1 MKRNPFSL
9 FIGLLILV
17 VFAFLL
23 FSFQVRQSEV
33 AVVTTFGNPTRPIT
47 EPGLHFKWP
56 RPIQRVYK
64 FDQRTQNFEDR
75 VTEGQTKE
83 RFNVLTSVY
92 VGWRITNAAT
102 FLPKFAGS
110 ANPIGEAERKLDER
124 LGNVKMAIVGNH
136 SLSDFISVSDN
147 GTNLAGIE
155 GEILRAIQSEV
166 SSNNWGLE
174 VTFLGLKK
182 LQLPE
187 SVSKAVLE
195 RMQAERKVLADKSQ
209 YDGEKEA
216 QIIRSDAER
225 RAADM
230 ISQAESEAIEIRAKG
245 EAQAAESLSAF
256 KKNPELAN
264 FIFSLNALENSLK
277 DRSILIFDQHTPP
290 FDILRGVSTNLLA
303 PSR

>member
-9 FIGLLILV
+9 FIGVLILV
-17 VFAFLL
+17 IFGFLL
-23 FSFQVRQSEV
+23 FTFQVRQSEV
-33 AVVTTFGNPTRPIT
+33 AVVTTFGNPVRLIT
-47 EPGLHFKWP
+47 EPGINAKWP

-75 VTEGQTKE
+75 VTEGQTRE
-83 RFNVLTSVY
+83 GFNVLTSVY
-92 VGWRITNAAT
+92 VGWRITNATA

-124 LGNVKMAIVGNH
+124 LGNIKSAIVGKH
-136 SLSDFISVSDN
+136 SLSDFISVNDH
-147 GTNLAGIE
+147 GTNLAHIE
-155 GEILRAIQSEV
+155 EEILRAIQSEV

-174 VTFLGLKK
+174 VRFLGLKR

-195 RMQAERKVLADKSQ
+195 RMQAERKVLAGKSEN
-209 YDGEKEA
+209 DGEKEA

-230 ISQAESEAIEIRAKG
+230 LSQAESEAIEIRAKG
-245 EAQAAESLSAF
+245 EAQAAESLASF

-264 FIFSLNALENSLK
+264 FIFTLNALENSLK
-277 DRSILIFDQHTPP
+277 DHSILIFDQHTPP
-290 FDILRGVSTNLLA
+290 FDILRGVSTNLLN

>member
-33 AVVTTFGNPTRPIT
+33 AVVTTFGKPTRPIT
-47 EPGLHFKWP
+47 EPGLHAKWP

-64 FDQRTQNFEDR
+64 FDQRMQNFEDR
-75 VTEGQTKE
+75 TTEGQTRE
-83 RFNVLTSVY
+83 HFNVITSVY
-92 VGWRITNAAT
+92 VGWRITDPAA

-110 ANPIGEAERKLDER
+110 VNPISEAERKLDER
-124 LGNVKMAIVGNH
+124 LGNIKMAVVSKH

-147 GTNLAGIE
+147 GTNLAAIE
-155 GEILRAIQSEV
+155 AEILHAIQSEV

-174 VTFLGLKK
+174 VSFLGLKR

-195 RMQAERKVLADKSQ
+195 RMQAERRVLADKSQ
-209 YDGEKEA
+209 YEGEKEA
-216 QIIRSDAER
+216 SIIHSDADR

-230 ISQAESEAIEIRAKG
+230 VSQAESEAIEIRAKG
-245 EAQAAESLSAF
+245 EAQAAESLAAF

-290 FDILRGVSTNLLA
+290 FDILRGVSTNLLN

>member
-9 FIGLLILV
+9 FIGVLILI
-17 VFAFLL
+17 VFGFLL

-33 AVVTTFGNPTRPIT
+33 AVVTTFGKPTRPIT
-47 EPGLHFKWP
+47 EPGINFKWP

-75 VTEGQTKE
+75 VTEGQTRE

-92 VGWRITNAAT
+92 VGWRITNAT
-102 FLPKFAGS
+102 EFLPKFAGS

-124 LGNVKMAIVGNH
+124 LGNIKMAVVGNH
-136 SLSDFISVSDN
+136 SLSDFISVSET

-155 GEILRAIQSEV
+155 AEILRAIQGEV

-174 VTFLGLKK
+174 ITFLGLKK

-187 SVSKAVLE
+187 SVSKEVLS
-195 RMQAERKVLADKSQ
+195 RMQAERKVLAEKSQ
-209 YDGEKEA
+209 NEGEKEA
-216 QIIRSDAER
+216 AIIRSDADR
-225 RAADM
+225 RAAEM
-230 ISQAESEAIEIRAKG
+230 LSQAESEAIEIRGKG
-245 EAQAAESLSAF
+245 EAQAAEYLTAF

-264 FIFSLNALENSLK
+264 FIFSLNALESSLK

-290 FDILRGVSTNLLA
+290 FDILRGVSTNLLN